1 MSGIKALLELDA
13 SENRSSQGHENQDT
27 ISPETLRIN
36 PGRPSART
44 GGKGSGAFGVL
55 FIGVFDGKEIVQQKI
70 VIRDFPTRSEP
81 FMTRTRV
88 RGS

>member
-1 MSGIKALLELDA
+1 VSGIKALSEFDA
-13 SENRSSQGHENQDT
+13 SENRSSRGHENQDI
-27 ISPETLRIN
+27 ISPETSRIN

-44 GGKGSGAFGVL
+44 GGKGSGAFGV
-55 FIGVFDGKEIVQQKI
+55 FDGKEIVQQEI
-70 VIRDFPTRSEP
+70 AIRDFPMRSES